1 MATKNL
7 TSDLFFLSSNDVFME
22 QESKLLEV
30 KKAVLSMFEMSFAE
44 VPEVVDIKVVYE
56 KLIVALDE
64 PELFNR
70 FSRREEKLIP
80 WALLQQIGDEPLFER
95 PGAISVVFNWL
106 LKKNS
111 YQSIPGFIHAFLS
124 EYPIT
129 SKSFASLKNAIEAL
143 IEKSDSPKVASLKE
157 WSLNVD
163 LFSQTVMSD
172 FVQIAIEKSLSECVS
187 KYRLYRGLQFG
198 SFFKVGL
205 ASLLTELSGS
215 LSAFKSI
222 EQEKITEDLI
232 STFIDSNEDFV
243 YPALRNDFVEGL
255 LLSYQS
261 APPKKRLKD
270 RIKKVI
276 LKHYGD
282 PRISKARWV
291 GVSEEAVSVMRAWMV
306 ENTMHDFFNLLS
318 HVAKTDS
325 TADNHWQYRKRF
337 WNAYLKKGVIQE
349 AWVALGPR
357 ANQEASAFLSKSSS
371 FATLTGGAQN
381 HSSLIMV
388 IGGVLITE
396 WSHSGKYRLWER
408 NLSGPTLYKRA
419 YKRSELVS
427 DSDYEGAHHSSD
439 SGGWQYKLSTLIK
452 DLTGISVSSREY
464 MNDR

>member
-1 MATKNL
+1 M
-7 TSDLFFLSSNDVFME
+7 
-22 QESKLLEV
+22 
-30 KKAVLSMFEMSFAE
+30 
-44 VPEVVDIKVVYE
+44 I
-56 KLIVALDE
+56 
-64 PELFNR
+64 
-70 FSRREEKLIP
+70 
-80 WALLQQIGDEPLFER
+80 
-95 PGAISVVFNWL
+95 
-106 LKKNS
+106 
-111 YQSIPGFIHAFLS
+111 
-124 EYPIT
+124 
-129 SKSFASLKNAIEAL
+129 
-143 IEKSDSPKVASLKE
+143 
-157 WSLNVD
+157 
-163 LFSQTVMSD
+163 
-172 FVQIAIEKSLSECVS
+172 
-187 KYRLYRGLQFG
+187 
-198 SFFKVGL
+198 
-205 ASLLTELSGS
+205 
-215 LSAFKSI
+215 
-222 EQEKITEDLI
+222 EDLI

-261 APPKKRLKD
+261 APPKKHLKD

-291 GVSEEAVSVMRAWMV
+291 GVSEEAVGVMKAWMV

-357 ANQEASAFLSKSSS
+357 ANQEARSFLSSGSS
-371 FATLTGGAQN
+371 FATLSGGAQN

-419 YKRSELVS
+419 YRRSELV
-427 DSDYEGAHHSSD
+427 
-439 SGGWQYKLSTLIK
+439 LSLIH
-452 DLTGISVSSREY
+452 I
-464 MNDR
+464 

>member
-7 TSDLFFLSSNDVFME
+7 TSELFYFSNTEVLKKE
-22 QESKLLEV
+22 GNLLKA
-30 KKAVLSMFEMSFAE
+30 KKAVLSMFETSLAE
-44 VPEVVDIKVVYE
+44 VPKVVDIKVVYE
-56 KLIVALDE
+56 KLVVAIDE

-95 PGAISVVFNWL
+95 PGAISIVFSWL
-106 LKKNS
+106 LNNNRH
-111 YQSIPGFIHAFLS
+111 QSIPGFIHAFLS

-129 SKSFASLKNAIEAL
+129 SKSFTSLKNAIEAL
-143 IEKSDSPKVASLKE
+143 IEKSDSPKVARLKE
-157 WSLNVD
+157 WSQNVD
-163 LFSQTVMSD
+163 LFSPTVMND
-172 FVQIAIEKSLSECVS
+172 FSKIAIEKSLRECVS
-187 KYRLYRGLQFG
+187 EYRLHRGLQFG

-205 ASLLTELSGS
+205 KSLLTELSGS
-215 LSAFKSI
+215 LSSLKSI
-222 EQEKITEDLI
+222 EQEKVIEDLI

-261 APPKKRLKD
+261 APPKKHLKD

-291 GVSEEAVSVMRAWMV
+291 GVSEEAVGVMKAWMV

-357 ANQEASAFLSKSSS
+357 ANQEARSFLSSGSS
-371 FATLTGGAQN
+371 FATLSGGAQN

-419 YKRSELVS
+419 YRRSELVS